1 MSVGDP
7 GSYSVVLPTIGLA
20 ALEREALRLAAT
32 LDADGT
38 PAQASIV
45 RQAFIRLL
53 DELNDIARVT
63 SAAAE
68 KSIKEHEIDSRV
80 RPDSGMSPSLNDF
93 VGVSHPLPGVE
104 GSVGINYEPILYA
117 NVPWWWTNEEG
128 YSGNVG
134 RKFIGAYYDSGFS
147 SPSKPSPSEDRQHPL
162 LRIGKGPGTG
172 KGTIRNPI
180 PARRF
185 VEEGAAQA
193 EVGWHAAIQASKRR
207 FIRECERAYL
217 QSAQIVRGRASKTT
231 PRRRRRP

>member
-7 GSYSVVLPTIGLA
+7 ASYSVVLPTIGLA
-20 ALEREALRLAAT
+20 ALEREALALAAT

-53 DELNDIARVT
+53 DELNTIARAT
-63 SAAAE
+63 AASAE
-68 KSIKEHEIDSRV
+68 KSIKEHEINSRV
-80 RPDSGMSPSLNDF
+80 RPDSGQTPSLNDF

-104 GSVGINYEPILYA
+104 GSVGINYEPLLYA

-134 RKFIGAYYDSGFS
+134 RKFIGAYYESGFT

-185 VEEGAAQA
+185 VEDGAAEA
-193 EVGWHAAIQASKRR
+193 EVGWHSAIRAAKSR

-217 QSAQIVRGRASKTT
+217 QSTQIKARRGPTT
-231 PRRRRRP
+231 APRRRRRP